1 MGAIR
6 LCAILVAVVVLSSC
20 AWRDDRTPADFPQD
34 HLRLAKIFLAA
45 GDYRRAIESCQRQID
60 DHPSAESYV
69 YLTYVY
75 QAIDG
80 YLEHLAKT
88 DQWLKVEQVYLN
100 LASNKTEDLADPP
113 SVMARIAKEMI
124 QGSVRDQADVAA
136 AMAVRLDKETVNRRW
151 QEQTAWRTANP
162 DSWWFG
168 VPDAWGW

>member
-1 MGAIR
+1 MSVIR
-6 LCAILVAVVVLSSC
+6 LSAILVAVVVLSSC
-20 AWRDDRTPADFPQD
+20 GWADRTSRGDSPQD
-34 HLRLAKIFLAA
+34 HLRLAKIYLAA

-168 VPDAWGW
+168 VPGAWGW

>member
-6 LCAILVAVVVLSSC
+6 FSAIVASVVILSSC
-20 AWRDDRTPADFPQD
+20 AWRDDLTPVASPQH
-34 HLRLAKIFLAA
+34 HLRLAKVHLAA

-88 DQWLKVEQVYLN
+88 DQWLKVEHLYLN
-100 LASNKTEDLADPP
+100 LASSKTEDLADPP

-162 DSWWFG
+162 DSWWSG